1 MDCILIPEGDQSS
14 ARTSVRTLVSIIND
28 QRKRSFYN
36 KTSNWNGMNQG
47 LFLCRWKKNAISLN
61 GLAQE
66 RLNVV
71 GWVLSKYNEIWLRP
85 LPNIEALVTKY

>member
-28 QRKRSFYN
+28 QRKRSFII
-36 KTSNWNGMNQG
+36 KHRIEMEWIRV
-47 LFLCRWKKNAISLN
+47 LCRWKKNAISLN